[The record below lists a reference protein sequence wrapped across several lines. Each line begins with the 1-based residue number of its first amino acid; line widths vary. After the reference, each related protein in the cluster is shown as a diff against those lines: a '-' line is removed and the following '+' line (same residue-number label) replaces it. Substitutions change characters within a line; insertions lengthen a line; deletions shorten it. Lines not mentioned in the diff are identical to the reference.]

1 MSMPTSSETP
11 PHGEPAP
18 HGAPASAPAPNAAP
32 ERPFG
37 PASRATLRSQLA
49 DDLRQTPRRLWEDF
63 QVAVLELL
71 ANVAVAAVVV
81 GVFALVGYA
90 IGGSTGAVLAGV
102 LGIGV
107 FILLR
112 VLVYAGM
119 FVWGLGWLARAVR
132 RP

>member
-1 MSMPTSSETP
+1 M
-11 PHGEPAP
+11 
-18 HGAPASAPAPNAAP
+18 APASPEPYGVMPPPPAPYGALAPAPNAARA
-32 ERPFG
+32 RPFG
-37 PASRATLRSQLA
+37 PASRAALRSQLA
-49 DDLRQTPRRLWEDF
+49 DDLRQTPRRMWEDF
-63 QVAVLELL
+63 QVAALELL

-90 IGGSTGAVLAGV
+90 IGGSTGAILAGL
-102 LGIGV
+102 LGVGV